1 MAAAIRYTGLTVAAG
16 DVGVNFRITPLAFPM
31 RPLIATQIGKTRDSL
46 TENSTMSAAMPQSL
60 ADQPIYPSN
69 RAFVLQFH
77 READL
82 KAGRCL
88 GRIEQVI
95 SGKVGHFQSPEE
107 LLAFLTERLDEETD
121 RIDPS

>member
-1 MAAAIRYTGLTVAAG
+1 
-16 DVGVNFRITPLAFPM
+16 
-31 RPLIATQIGKTRDSL
+31 
-46 TENSTMSAAMPQSL
+46 MPRCIEILPNQS
-60 ADQPIYPSN
+60 IYPSN

-82 KAGRCL
+82 KADRCF
-88 GRIEQVI
+88 GRIEQVV

>member
-1 MAAAIRYTGLTVAAG
+1 MH
-16 DVGVNFRITPLAFPM
+16 
-31 RPLIATQIGKTRDSL
+31 
-46 TENSTMSAAMPQSL
+46 QSL

-88 GRIEQVI
+88 GRIEQVV
-95 SGKVGHFQSPEE
+95 SGKVGHFQSVEE
-107 LLAFLTERLDEETD
+107 LLAFLTERLDEEAD
-121 RIDPS
+121 RIDPSRIDPS

>member
-1 MAAAIRYTGLTVAAG
+1 MRWSS
-16 DVGVNFRITPLAFPM
+16 VNCVTARI
-31 RPLIATQIGKTRDSL
+31 
-46 TENSTMSAAMPQSL
+46 NSTLGAAMHQSL

-88 GRIEQVI
+88 GRIEQVV
-95 SGKVGHFQSPEE
+95 SGKVGHFQSLEE
-107 LLAFLTERLDEETD
+107 LLAFLTERLDEID
-121 RIDPS
+121 RIGPSQGS

>member
-1 MAAAIRYTGLTVAAG
+1 MH
-16 DVGVNFRITPLAFPM
+16 
-31 RPLIATQIGKTRDSL
+31 
-46 TENSTMSAAMPQSL
+46 QSL

-82 KAGRCL
+82 KTGRCL
-88 GRIEQVI
+88 GRIEQVV
-95 SGKVGHFQSPEE
+95 SGKVGHFQSLEE

-121 RIDPS
+121 RTGPSQDS

>member
-1 MAAAIRYTGLTVAAG
+1 
-16 DVGVNFRITPLAFPM
+16 
-31 RPLIATQIGKTRDSL
+31 
-46 TENSTMSAAMPQSL
+46 MSAAMPQSL

-82 KAGRCL
+82 EASRCL
-88 GRIEQVI
+88 GRIEQVV
-95 SGKVGHFQSPEE
+95 SGKVGHFQSLEE